1 MRGFS
6 GAGYGTPPAGLK
18 TEAWK
23 IWCVRG
29 PLTARVLDLDPAL
42 AVTDAAILMAL
53 LPEYRPLHPSQRRG
67 VVFMPHH
74 AVAKVGRLPE
84 ACARAGIEYLD
95 PTDD

>member
-1 MRGFS
+1 
-6 GAGYGTPPAGLK
+6 LK

-74 AVAKVGRLPE
+74 AVAKVGRLPG

-95 PTDD
+95 PTDDCETV